1 MIPVLHP
8 YPETASLLSGDLGR
22 GVGEDD
28 WGICSNHWPGLL
40 RSGWPGLVRNH
51 WQGLVQNHW
60 PGLVRN
66 RWPTLLQNH
75 WPGLVR
81 NSHKIWAIFRF
92 DAPCSRSCKM
102 CRICN
107 IEMGFLAMAPCFSAR
122 YFLLQIRFLGGAD
135 WAGIFKWRSL
145 LRNGWRNL
153 VRNEWRNLVRNG

>member
-1 MIPVLHP
+1 MISVLHP
-8 YPETASLLSGDLGR
+8 YPETAGLLSGDLGR
-22 GVGEDD
+22 GGDD
-28 WGICSNHWPGLL
+28 LGVSINY
-40 RSGWPGLVRNH
+40 
-51 WQGLVQNHW
+51 W

-75 WPGLVR
+75 WPGLVQ

-102 CRICN
+102 RRICN
-107 IEMGFLAMAPCFSAR
+107 IEIEMGFLAMAPCFSAR